1 MTNDDSHLVRRMV
14 AGDRSALATAFDRFA
29 PVLTRYAWAV
39 SATPTDV
46 ERVVQESFLSL
57 WQHADGLYLPT
68 GLLLPWLLAV
78 CRSHARTSGA
88 DGVDSGDAAPLRWVE
103 DDLRAL
109 PETDRRLVELCLVE
123 GRTWS
128 EAAQHLGLRPQGPT
142 PRRGSR
148 ATKEVQR

>member
-1 MTNDDSHLVRRMV
+1 MTIDDSRLVRQMV
-14 AGDRSALATAFDRFA
+14 AGDRTALATAFDRFA

-88 DGVDSGDAAPLRWVE
+88 VDSGGASPLRWVE
-103 DDLRAL
+103 DDLLAL
-109 PETDRRLVELCLVE
+109 PETDRRLVEALSRR

>member
-1 MTNDDSHLVRRMV
+1 MV
-14 AGDRSALATAFDRFA
+14 AGDRAALATAFDRFA

-88 DGVDSGDAAPLRWVE
+88 DSVDSGGAAPLRWVE
-103 DDLRAL
+103 GDLLAL
-109 PETDRRLVELCLVE
+109 PDTDRRLVELCLVE

-128 EAAQHLGLRPQGPT
+128 DAAQHLGLRPQGPA
-142 PRRGSR
+142 PRRRSR